1 MNVLKTLIELT
12 CKNAIQFA
20 EIVGKHPQQIT
31 KNIRDGGNMKLST
44 LKEFSD
50 KVNAKV
56 NIEIVSGNSKV
67 VFKL

>member
-12 CKNAIQFA
+12 GKNASQFA

-31 KNIRDGGNMKLST
+31 KNIRDGGDMKLST

-50 KVNAKV
+50 KVDTKV
-56 NIEIVSGNSKV
+56 NIEIISGNSRV
-67 VFKL
+67 MFKL